1 MRYPA
6 SEKAEIIQLV
16 EQSHLPAKRTLDKL
30 SIPASHV
37 LSLWTALPL
46 QVDFD
51 LICLARCK
59 HLSGVIRSDQGAQ
72 MGNPLAP
79 ASTAGRPRGPR

>member
-30 SIPASHV
+30 SIPR
-37 LSLWTALPL
+37 
-46 QVDFD
+46 VDFD

-59 HLSGVIRSDQGAQ
+59 HLSGVTRSDQGAQ